1 VTKARDELAKLP
13 FKKSLL
19 DELDAWRAKHPTALR

>member
-1 VTKARDELAKLP
+1 MTKAREDLAQLP

-19 DELDAWRAKHPTALR
+19 DELDAWRTKHAPELR